1 MNDTLVHIVSPR
13 KCDDPSP
20 GEGNFRHTI
29 NTFLSLHG
37 ERRVGGGTARENT
50 GELFFAVA
58 SQRARWS
65 LTELYCGQPIQLRKQ
80 T

>member
-29 NTFLSLHG
+29 STFLSLHG
-37 ERRVGGGTARENT
+37 SEEWGEGLREKIRANYFLRSRRSAPAGH
-50 GELFFAVA
+50 
-58 SQRARWS
+58 
-65 LTELYCGQPIQLRKQ
+65 
-80 T
+80 